1 MGEREQNE
9 VQQLDASMETSKITQ
24 REWEWFSPQQPPFRI
39 TGLPWFGVEGVYRR
53 LPLQP
58 PEPIRPE
65 VDRLADYP
73 TGAQLRFATDSPKL
87 AVQVELAAPAGM
99 YQMPATGQCG
109 IDCYMGPIGNMTYV
123 GTAKFAAATAAY
135 EAVLFDGAVAEW
147 REVTLNLPLYQGVKR
162 IAVGLAPTAG
172 LRPFAGFASGKRVLL
187 YGTSITH
194 GACATRPGMAYPNVL
209 SRMFPLEFV
218 SFGFSGNAQGEP
230 EMARL
235 IAGVDDPALLVLDYE
250 GNTPSTERLA
260 VTLPGFIAIVRE
272 RHPEVP
278 ILVVSQIP
286 LARESYDGDMLR
298 RRLERK
304 RIQLATVERLCAAG
318 DCNVHFCDGESL
330 LGADWHECTTDG
342 IHPSD
347 LGYYRIAHAL
357 RPKIASLLRW

>member
-1 MGEREQNE
+1 MGNKGTDE
-9 VQQLDASMETSKITQ
+9 VQRLDAGMKTNEITEP
-24 REWEWFSPQQPPFRI
+24 EWEWHSPHQPPIRV
-39 TGLPWFGVEGVYRR
+39 TGLPWFGEEGLYRR

-73 TGAQLRFATDSPKL
+73 AGAQLRLATDSPKL
-87 AVQVELAAPAGM
+87 AVRVELAAPAGM

-109 IDCYMGPIGNMTYV
+109 IDCYVGPTGSMTYV
-123 GTAKFAAATAAY
+123 GTAKFAANAVTY
-135 EAVLFDGAVAEW
+135 DAVLFDGAPAKW
-147 REVTLNLPLYQGVKR
+147 REVTLNLPLYQGVR
-162 IAVGLAPTAG
+162 RMAVGLAPSAG

-209 SRMFPLEFV
+209 SRMLPLEFV

-230 EMARL
+230 EVARL
-235 IAGVDDPALLVLDYE
+235 IAGVEEPALLVLDYE

-260 VTLPGFIAIVRE
+260 ATLPAFIAIFRE
-272 RHPEVP
+272 RHPDVP

-286 LARESYDGDMLR
+286 LARESYDDDMLQ
-298 RRLERK
+298 RRLARK
-304 RIQLATVERLCAAG
+304 RVQLDTVERLRAAG
-318 DCNVHFCDGESL
+318 DFNVHFRDGESL
-330 LGADWHECTTDG
+330 LGDDWHECTTDG

-357 RPKIASLLRW
+357 RPAIAGLLRW